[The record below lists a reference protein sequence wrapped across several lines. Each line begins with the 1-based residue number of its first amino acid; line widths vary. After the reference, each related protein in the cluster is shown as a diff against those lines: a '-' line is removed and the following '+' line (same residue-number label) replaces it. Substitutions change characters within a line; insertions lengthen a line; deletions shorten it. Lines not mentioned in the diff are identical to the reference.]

1 MRLFNQRR
9 DVGMGFMPAKLV
21 AGPHQ
26 IAVSA
31 PAAVRAEKGPA
42 RRVIAIIAFGTGRT
56 RPAFLVPFDLD
67 PAFGLVLDHAG
78 LFTVFPI
85 AVALFLGFPTFGFGN
100 APRLAQ
106 DHPGLASL
114 DAPIHHLARDLM
126 IDVPDP
132 ADRLRLL
139 PGHCPLGLL
148 LTPGTGFPMGLV
160 RLLIGTLLLPSDL
173 LRHDGPSVDHQAGT
187 VGREKRPSPALAR
200 ISGCS
205 HRFQR
210 SVGYRCG
217 SRMLG
222 GQENFV
228 EQKLGFENCSGI
240 LAQRDRKSRG
250 TVPAS
255 QSKPAARPRH
265 QVAAEDNGLEMLLS
279 APGIAG
285 RKTQFAVRTGGL
297 NVPEELPHRLLN
309 TSRRQPYVAVLAPDE
324 VCVECLLRGPLPAG
338 FADALMQPHHVV
350 PQRGH
355 RAAHPVAGAPD
366 GGCAMKPDADHAA
379 RAGRFRVRLRH
390 FSDSQCTAL
399 LPPEAH
405 PRRKKQNRNWSKAW
419 AGGIVV
425 LKIPDAE
432 DATSGLS
439 FAERVDEFHIAD
451 PLHKEDARDGPK
463 VNYRTMMV
471 LNYRTMIGHDL
482 QFQDHCLMFRSHFT
496 KDGFQPC
503 GDLVVQHFPAVL
515 GAPNNMIFARIH
527 NIAITPIYNRC
538 FSRTHVLYYTFLC
551 WIVNQFRRFPPPPY
565 IPSAEARGFTAGLVN
580 CGRVIIPVT

>member
-1 MRLFNQRR
+1 MRLFNQRC
-9 DVGMGFMPAKLV
+9 DVGMGFMSAKLV

-31 PAAVRAEKGPA
+31 PAAVRAVKGPA

-85 AVALFLGFPTFGFGN
+85 PIALFLGFPTFGFGN

-106 DHPGLASL
+106 DHPGLASR

-139 PGHCPLGLL
+139 PGHRPVGLL

-173 LRHDGPSVDHQAGT
+173 LRHDSPSVDHQAGT

-205 HRFQR
+205 RSFQR
-210 SVGYRCG
+210 SVGYPCG
-217 SRMLG
+217 SRILG

-255 QSKPAARPRH
+255 QSEPAARPRH

-279 APGIAG
+279 APRIAG
-285 RKTQFAVRTGGL
+285 RKTQFAVRTGGP

-309 TSRRQPYVAVLAPDE
+309 TSRRQSYVAVLAPDE

-355 RAAHPVAGAPD
+355 RASHPVAGAPD
-366 GGCAMKPDADHAA
+366 GGCAMKPDAHHPA
-379 RAGRFRVRLRH
+379 RAGRFRIGLRH

-399 LPPEAH
+399 LPPEVH
-405 PRRKKQNRNWSKAW
+405 LRRKTQNRNWSKAW

-432 DATSGLS
+432 DATSSIHLPNES
-439 FAERVDEFHIAD
+439 MNSILRIHFTKKMHRIE
-451 PLHKEDARDGPK
+451 
-463 VNYRTMMV
+463 
-471 LNYRTMIGHDL
+471 HDL
-482 QFQDHCLMFRSHFT
+482 QFQNHCLMFRSHFT

-515 GAPNNMIFARIH
+515 GGPNNMIFARIH
-527 NIAITPIYNRC
+527 NIASTPIYNKC
-538 FSRTHVLYYTFLC
+538 FSRTHVLYYTILC
-551 WIVNQFRRFPPPPY
+551 WLVNQFRRFSPPPY
-565 IPSAEARGFTAGLVN
+565 TCTHRR
-580 CGRVIIPVT
+580 CGVSPELKLGALRRVW